1 MKRHFNLRDILSLLM
16 QLKTREDE
24 YPAALLA
31 ARRADFLAKVANMH
45 PPDGKGSQN
54 NTQAQSNS
62 SPSSSTGGGSTAL
75 KGISG
80 VQAATHTLNT
90 VLYALVGVIF
100 TVVLAE
106 AAYLYREEIRD
117 FFLPNDGRAVSTEI
131 QPVPLL
137 PSETPLPDT
146 TASVSPTTT
155 PLTPQVAT
163 KQNGSNTPIPD
174 HTAVPPVSTITKPGN
189 RYGQVTKTP

>member
-1 MKRHFNLRDILSLLM
+1 MKRQFSLRDILSLLM

-31 ARRADFLAKVANMH
+31 ARRADFLAKVATIH
-45 PPDGKGSQN
+45 PPDGRGPQN

-62 SPSSSTGGGSTAL
+62 SPSSVNGGGSTAL
-75 KGISG
+75 KGMSG
-80 VQAATHTLNT
+80 VQTATQTLNT
-90 VLYALVGVIF
+90 VLYAIVGVVSTI
-100 TVVLAE
+100 VLAE

-117 FFLPNDGRAVSTEI
+117 FFLPNDGKTVSTES
-131 QPVPLL
+131 QPLPL

-155 PLTPQVAT
+155 PFTPLVAT
-163 KQNGSNTPIPD
+163 KPNGSNTPIPD
-174 HTAVPPVSTITKPGN
+174 HTTVPPVSTPTKPGN
-189 RYGQVTKTP
+189 RYGQETKTP